1 MLFTGLAQLVEHWSP
16 KPGVVSSNL
25 TTRAKLS
32 GIKMKKIAAY
42 LKDSYTELVYKVS
55 WPSREELSNSSVIVM
70 IASLIIALVVFG
82 IDSLFEWILKLLYG
96 IL

>member
-1 MLFTGLAQLVEHWSP
+1 
-16 KPGVVSSNL
+16 
-25 TTRAKLS
+25 
-32 GIKMKKIAAY
+32 MKKITAY

-70 IASLIIALVVFG
+70 VASLIIALLVFG

>member
-1 MLFTGLAQLVEHWSP
+1 
-16 KPGVVSSNL
+16 
-25 TTRAKLS
+25 
-32 GIKMKKIAAY
+32 MKKIAAY
-42 LKDSYTELVYKVS
+42 IKDSYTELVYKVS
-55 WPSREELSNSSVIVM
+55 WPTREELSNSSIIVM

>member
-1 MLFTGLAQLVEHWSP
+1 
-16 KPGVVSSNL
+16 
-25 TTRAKLS
+25 
-32 GIKMKKIAAY
+32 MKKIAAY
-42 LKDSYTELVYKVS
+42 IKDSYTELVYKVS

-96 IL
+96 VL